1 MSTRLLF
8 LSTFGLAALIGPCP
22 VAVPGNLQAGDA
34 LRAAGEVAQTKQQ
47 ADEKCAPLRTAK
59 VAVDEETE
67 IGGAV
72 ALNWASRGKGL
83 MNGNPSGDEL
93 SRYLNRVGKNLAAQ
107 SERPTI
113 DWTFGVVDSDEFN
126 AYSAPGGY
134 VFVTRGLLRKIDNE
148 AQLAGVLAHEI
159 AHITHRDALEVYN
172 NIKANQCV
180 TQVIGDSAAKSAT
193 LGNALSHATGGTFGY
208 LDFRKMG
215 SEVLGKFASQVV
227 ESITTQGF
235 AHEDEFDAD
244 NTALDLIVS
253 AGYDP
258 NQFIQFLAK
267 IPSDGGAFKNH
278 PGSEERRA
286 KLTAH
291 LKDVSKKGDGF
302 QLAYEP
308 GSKDWKP
315 VPLKNELA
323 AAK

>member
-1 MSTRLLF
+1 MNLRILV
-8 LSTFGLAALIGPCP
+8 LSTFGLGALMGPCP
-22 VAVPGNLQAGDA
+22 VSTANLRPQDAV
-34 LRAAGEVAQTKQQ
+34 RAAGEVAEAKQK
-47 ADEKCAPLRTAK
+47 ADKQCAPLRTAR
-59 VAVDEETE
+59 VAVDEEIE
-67 IGGAV
+67 LGGAV

-83 MNGNPSGDEL
+83 MNGTASGDEL

-107 SERPTI
+107 SERPTL
-113 DWTFGVVDSDEFN
+113 DWTFGVVDVDDFN

-134 VFVTRGLLRKIDNE
+134 VFVTRGLLRKVENE

-180 TQVIGDSAAKSAT
+180 TQVIGDSASKSAT
-193 LGNALSHATGGTFGY
+193 LGNALTSVTGGSVGY
-208 LDFRKMG
+208 VDFRKVG
-215 SEVLGKFASQVV
+215 AEVLGNFAKQVV
-227 ESITTQGF
+227 ENVTTQGF

-244 NTALDLIVS
+244 RAALELVVN

-278 PGSEERRA
+278 PSSEDRRG

-291 LKDVSKKGDGF
+291 LNEVSKKGDGF

-308 GSKDWKP
+308 GSKEWKP
-315 VPLKNELA
+315 VPLKAELA